1 MHRPGRPIILDFSST
16 PCSDTSSERKHQIL
30 SEVELKERSSKSLL
44 ANVLDI
50 DDDFRNCRP
59 MTPGGTLPHNPA
71 FYRTVYGYFFYYI
84 CYNKISSEIN
94 FQLLTFNYI
103 KTNNRQGDDGSIGP
117 IGSTR
122 MPDAVTHHSCI
133 KSSTEYE
140 LSLILKEIRF
150 ITDQLR
156 KEDEEDDIAND
167 WKFAAMVVDRLCLII
182 FTMFT
187 ILATIAVL
195 LSAPHIIVS

>member
-71 FYRTVYGYFFYYI
+71 FYRTVYG
-84 CYNKISSEIN
+84 
-94 FQLLTFNYI
+94 
-103 KTNNRQGDDGSIGP
+103 QGDDGSIGP